1 MIIYCLRLKMYH
13 KAFDMHNVEI
23 KRIVANLK

>member
-1 MIIYCLRLKMYH
+1 MYH